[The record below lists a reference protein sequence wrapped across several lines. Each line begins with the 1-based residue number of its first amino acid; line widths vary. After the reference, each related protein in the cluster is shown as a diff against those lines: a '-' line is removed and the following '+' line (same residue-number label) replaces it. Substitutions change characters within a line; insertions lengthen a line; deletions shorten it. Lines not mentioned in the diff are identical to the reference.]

1 MTTAPPKP
9 KRTRRSQLTITGRL
23 VPPGSSPPN
32 PDHPLANLTPDER
45 LEVALEALGK
55 LILGVVED
63 ERMERLAAQVPTGTS
78 VAAAEQL

>member
-1 MTTAPPKP
+1 MTTPPPKL

-32 PDHPLANLTPDER
+32 PNHPLANLTPDER

-55 LILGVVED
+55 LILGVMED
-63 ERMERLAAQVPTGTS
+63 ERQEWLAAQVPTGTS
-78 VAAAEQL
+78 AATTAE